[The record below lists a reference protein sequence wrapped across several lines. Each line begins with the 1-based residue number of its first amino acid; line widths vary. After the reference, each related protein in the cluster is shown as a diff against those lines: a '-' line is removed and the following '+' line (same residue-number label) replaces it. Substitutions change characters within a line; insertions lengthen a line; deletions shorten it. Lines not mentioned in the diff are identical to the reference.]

1 MMCRLFPRSL
11 LALCGALV
19 LLAACAS
26 PEPKLYTLSEVAP
39 VGVAAAAPRGGPAI
53 VLREVSLARYLDR
66 PQIVRTVADNQLGV
80 SQDDWWGEPLG
91 RMIGRVMVAD
101 LAARL
106 PGRTV
111 IAETG
116 AIGARPGDTILEVN
130 ILDFAAAPNDHV
142 RLAAQISVLP
152 RDRAAERRVRAL
164 DITVPMAGKD
174 AKAQVAAMSVA
185 VAQLADALAEL
196 AGR

>member
-1 MMCRLFPRSL
+1 MMHRSFL
-11 LALCGALV
+11 LLTAALA
-19 LLAACAS
+19 LLAACSS
-26 PEPKLYTLSEVAP
+26 PEPKLFMLAEVAP
-39 VGVAAAAPRGGPAI
+39 AAAVAAPPSRGGPAI

-66 PQIVRTVADNQLGV
+66 PQIVRAVADNQVGV

-91 RMIGRVMVAD
+91 RMIGRVLVAD

-116 AIGARPGDTILEVN
+116 AIGARPGDMVAEVN
-130 ILDFAAAPNDHV
+130 ILDFAATAHDQV
-142 RLAAQISVLP
+142 RLVAQVSVLP
-152 RDRAAERRVRAL
+152 RDRAADRRVRSL
-164 DITVPMAGKD
+164 DIAVPMAGKD
-174 AKAQVAAMSVA
+174 AKAQVAAMSA
-185 VAQLADALAEL
+185 ALGQLADTLAEL